1 MGRRI
6 RAETGLWP
14 PGPLAR
20 SCARAFAAAITLMA
34 VEGAIAQTGSV
45 LSLRRSSRTL
55 PATGD
60 PVWQLQLTL
69 PGQKT
74 HNFEA
79 VVGRASRQQ
88 ADRHRLGSQAPLPAG
103 RYRLT
108 EVSEIRPEDP
118 VELGR
123 VLWTG
128 LEPREWH
135 RWLHRPDPQQ
145 RPAHPRGA
153 AGAERHSRSGGDP
166 VRGAR
171 HWEA

>member
-1 MGRRI
+1 MA
-6 RAETGLWP
+6 RA
-14 PGPLAR
+14 
-20 SCARAFAAAITLMA
+20 CARTFAAAITLMA

-60 PVWQLQLTL
+60 PVWQLQLTV

-74 HNFEA
+74 HSFEA

-103 RYRLT
+103 SYRLT
-108 EVSEIRPEDP
+108 DISEIRPEDP

-123 VLWTG
+123 VLWIG
-128 LEPREWH
+128 LEPQFPTARRALGIH
-135 RWLHRPDPQQ
+135 HDPSAGMG
-145 RPAHPRGA
+145 PESGTDGCIGLIRGSDLLSLA
-153 AGAERHSRSGGDP
+153 ALLEQSGTHDL
-166 VRGAR
+166 VVIQ
-171 HWEA
+171 

>member
-1 MGRRI
+1 MA
-6 RAETGLWP
+6 RA
-14 PGPLAR
+14 
-20 SCARAFAAAITLMA
+20 CARAFAAAITLMA

-108 EVSEIRPEDP
+108 EVSEIRPEVPWNWGGCSGSGWSPESGTD
-118 VELGR
+118 GCI
-123 VLWTG
+123 G
-128 LEPREWH
+128 LIRS
-135 RWLHRPDPQQ
+135 RDLLTL
-145 RPAHPRGA
+145 A
-153 AGAERHSRSGGDP
+153 ALLEQSGTRDL
-166 VRGAR
+166 VVIQ
-171 HWEA
+171 